1 METFENKIKKIR
13 STIDDIRN
21 DIESMKHVFSY
32 KLEK

>member
-21 DIESMKHVFSY
+21 DIESMKHVYRFNI
-32 KLEK
+32 